1 MLLDQVAV
9 LNGLCFDV
17 LPFCQ
22 DCRTAPEVDIGGGQ
36 VAEALMV
43 AVVVVVL
50 DDCGDGGFEFT
61 LQEIVFRLNADRV
74 DQWAFAASGCG

>member
-1 MLLDQVAV
+1 
-9 LNGLCFDV
+9 
-17 LPFCQ
+17 
-22 DCRTAPEVDIGGGQ
+22 
-36 VAEALMV
+36 MV